1 MNKAYAVIE
10 SPAYGADIRSF
21 DPETQRNALTQA
33 IENNPYFVLFYQ
45 QGNDGM
51 QTARSSGELGS
62 RADRWWFKQIQSE
75 KQPFITKSYFSVGTN
90 EAVTSVIYP
99 VYPTGQSRTMS
110 AVLGADLSLAK
121 LQEIVDAYNT
131 ADTYSVILDG
141 EGVVVAHPDTQQVS
155 EMYNYKTGAKTVL
168 VNGQETQSA
177 IDLPA
182 SLQSLSAAVLSG
194 ESGVEESAAAS
205 EQLSAQAQALKTL
218 VDGFTLRDS
227 AESCSL
233 ILPLFLK

>member
-1 MNKAYAVIE
+1 
-10 SPAYGADIRSF
+10 
-21 DPETQRNALTQA
+21 
-33 IENNPYFVLFYQ
+33 
-45 QGNDGM
+45 
-51 QTARSSGELGS
+51 
-62 RADRWWFKQIQSE
+62 
-75 KQPFITKSYFSVGTN
+75 
-90 EAVTSVIYP
+90 
-99 VYPTGQSRTMS
+99 MS

-141 EGVVVAHPDTQQVS
+141 EGVVVAHPDAQQVS
-155 EMYNYKTGAKTVL
+155 EMYNYKTGVKTVL

-177 IDLPA
+177 IGLPA

-205 EQLSAQAQALKTL
+205 EQLSAQALKTR

-227 AESCSL
+227 AES
-233 ILPLFLK
+233 

>member
-1 MNKAYAVIE
+1 MNKAYAVTE

-33 IENNPYFVLFYQ
+33 IENNLYFVLFYQ

-62 RADRWWFKQIQSE
+62 RADRWWFKQIQSG

-99 VYPTGQSRTMS
+99 VYPAGQSWTMS

-141 EGVVVAHPDTQQVS
+141 EGVVVAHPDAQQVS
-155 EMYNYKTGAKTVL
+155 EMYNYKTGVKTVL

-205 EQLSAQAQALKTL
+205 EQLSAQALKTR

-227 AESCSL
+227 AES
-233 ILPLFLK
+233 